1 MGDSRKRLGIS
12 LAWGTQIERGFF
24 LANLL
29 NGNEERADALPSV
42 DASSM
47 REGKTLIQVAIDS

>member
-1 MGDSRKRLGIS
+1 MEDSRKRLGMS
-12 LAWGTQIERGFF
+12 LAWGTQIERGF
-24 LANLL
+24 LANSL

-42 DASSM
+42 DASST